1 MLIQSVGHANPKF
14 EDMFERHSLTMLMFD
29 PDTGDITKANS
40 AASNFYGYP
49 LGELES
55 MNVRDLNTLS
65 QQQVVEEMQRAK
77 SESRNYFIFGHRVA
91 DGSIRTV
98 EVHSFPVNYNNKKRL
113 FSTIVDITQ
122 QRDLQSALWH
132 HQSQLEATVDSQ
144 SKQMNENSQ
153 RKFQLMSAAFVVLLV
168 LVVLLWRA
176 RNSSISSNKIV
187 DSQHQRLNDVIE
199 GTNAGI
205 WEWDTR
211 TNIIEVNERW
221 ANIFGYEINE
231 LTPLTTERWESMVH
245 PDDIA
250 HLREH
255 MSAHLAGKTDRY
267 QLEVRLRHKND
278 SWVWILSR
286 AKLISRSD
294 GQSGVVSGMIQDITQ
309 RRKNEEELRMLS
321 RALEFSSSSI
331 IIFDDSGVIEY
342 VNPTF
347 ERTTGYE
354 KSEAVGEKHRFIKS
368 TATSEDAY
376 DKVYNDMWAS
386 IEAGRDWKGE
396 ARNIRKDGSYYW
408 VRDSVSSIKD
418 EGGKITH
425 YVSIQDDITNEYEL
439 NERLTFQATHDI
451 LTGLINRYEFER
463 RAKQVLANVSKT
475 KVEHA
480 LCFIDLDQFK
490 VINDTCGH
498 VAGDELLRQL
508 GRMLQ
513 GVVRDSD
520 TLARLGGDEFGLLM
534 ENCTID
540 QSQRVAELIL
550 IAAREFQFVWD
561 GQVFRIGLSI
571 GLVAVTEGIQELTEL
586 LQQADAA
593 CYMAKDLGR
602 DRIHVYHPD
611 DTEMVLRKGEMQW
624 VAQINQALDE
634 ERFCLYAQPIKG
646 ISGND
651 EMHYEVLLRLLDEK
665 GEIVPPGAFLPAAER
680 YNLIEKIDR
689 WVVKNTFELM
699 ASNTEFFD
707 NIHFISI
714 NLSGKSLTNPK
725 FLEYIFAELNRSK
738 IESEK
743 ICFEVTETVAIS
755 NLDAASTFI
764 SILKEVGFSFALDD
778 FGSGLSSFGYLKTL
792 PVDYLKIDGM
802 FVKDIIDDPIDK
814 AMVESINNI
823 GHVMGMKTIAEF
835 VENDQ
840 IKEMLNDIGVDYV
853 QGYGIGKPE
862 PFKALIEKNI

>member
-1 MLIQSVGHANPKF
+1 MLIQSTGYANPAF
-14 EDMFERHSLTMLMFD
+14 EDMFERHSLVMLMFD
-29 PDTGDITKANS
+29 PDTGDITKANP
-40 AASNFYGYP
+40 AASKFYGYP

-55 MNVRDLNTLS
+55 MNVGDINTLN
-65 QQQVVEEMQRAK
+65 QQQVKEEMQRAK

-122 QRDLQSALWH
+122 QRDMQSALWH

-144 SKQMNENSQ
+144 TKQIKENNL
-153 RKFQLMSAAFVVLLV
+153 RKLQLMSAAFFVLLV

-176 RNSSISSNKIV
+176 RNASVSSKKIV
-187 DSQHQRLNDVIE
+187 DSQHQRLNDIIE
-199 GTNAGI
+199 GTNAGT
-205 WEWDTR
+205 WEWDLDTDH
-211 TNIIEVNERW
+211 IKFSERW
-221 ANIFGYEINE
+221 AEIIGYTKEEIE
-231 LTPLTTERWESMVH
+231 PATREYWETLIH
-245 PDDIA
+245 PDDIESA
-250 HLREH
+250 RKNIGRHLRGE
-255 MSAHLAGKTDRY
+255 SERY
-267 QLEVRLRHKND
+267 KSELRVRHKNG
-278 SWVWILSR
+278 SWVWISNR
-286 AKLISRSD
+286 AKVAIRDSDGKPLLISGTS
-294 GQSGVVSGMIQDITQ
+294 QDITE
-309 RRKNEEELRMLS
+309 RKNNEEVLRKLS
-321 RALEFSSSSI
+321 HAIEFSASSVV
-331 IIFDDSGVIEY
+331 IFTKEGVIEY
-342 VNPTF
+342 VNPTY
-347 ERTTGYE
+347 EEASGYSKE
-354 KSEAVGEKHRFIKS
+354 EMIGTKFLWHKSEVTTDSDFE
-368 TATSEDAY
+368 
-376 DKVYNDMWAS
+376 NMWS
-386 IEAGRDWKGE
+386 IITAGRVWKGE
-396 ARNIRKDGSYYW
+396 IQCSRKDGSHYW
-408 VRDSVSSIKD
+408 ARNSISSVKD
-418 EGGKITH
+418 NNGEITH
-425 YVSIQDDITNEYEL
+425 FVCIKDDITIEYEL
-439 NERLTFQATHDI
+439 NEQLTFQATHDI
-451 LTGLINRYEFER
+451 LTGLVNRFEFER
-463 RAKQVLANVSKT
+463 RAKIALNNVNKT

-508 GRMLQ
+508 GRVFQ
-513 GVVRDSD
+513 SVVRRGD

-550 IAAREFQFVWD
+550 IAARNFQFVWD

-571 GLVAVTEGIQELTEL
+571 GLVAITDNVLELTEL
-586 LQQADAA
+586 LQRADAA

-602 DRIHVYHPD
+602 DRIHIYHPD
-611 DTEMVLRKGEMQW
+611 DTEMALRKGEMQW
-624 VAQINQALDE
+624 VGQINQALDE
-634 ERFCLYAQPIKG
+634 DRFCLYAQPIKG
-646 ISGND
+646 ISGNE
-651 EMHYEVLLRLLDEK
+651 EMHYEVLLRLRSEA

-680 YNLIEKIDR
+680 YNLIEKLDR
-689 WVVKNTFELM
+689 WVVRNTFQLM
-699 ASNTEFFD
+699 AGNIDFFD

-725 FLEYIFAELNRSK
+725 FLEYILSELNRTK
-738 IESEK
+738 IESEQ

-802 FVKDIIDDPIDK
+802 FVKDIISDPIDK
-814 AMVESINNI
+814 AMVESINKI

-840 IKEMLNDIGVDYV
+840 IKTMLDTIGVDYV

-862 PFKALIEKNI
+862 PFKELIEKIT